1 MNNNHEKTMLV
12 SASFIAET
20 GWKLSIN
27 GKDVS
32 GYIPKT
38 KLFKRMDT
46 RKYYLSGYRGY
57 TYCDWIRKNKW
68 VKALADSKED
78 RIAIYSAIREADF

>member
-1 MNNNHEKTMLV
+1 MNNHEKTMLV
-12 SASFIAET
+12 SASFMAET

-38 KLFKRMDT
+38 KLFKKMDT

-57 TYCDWIRKNKW
+57 TNSTQERKNKNEIF
-68 VKALADSKED
+68 KHHGGT
-78 RIAIYSAIREADF
+78 F